1 MDKEAAHHLAG
12 PSAIDALSRCVRFKY
27 NDSDEDAADEG
38 TLMHKA
44 FETGDMAGLDAE
56 QRGCVS
62 TARDYAESLKFE
74 EGGVPSNWEDFSE
87 VKLELPGLTYGT
99 CDRLIVNMKRRLAHV
114 IDFKAT
120 RRDTAHGWQLRTYG
134 ACAADRYRGLER
146 VVTHVVA
153 PRLGGVERE
162 EFGAAKLLS
171 DVRAH
176 ITGLYARIADP
187 ATPPAP
193 DEDLCCKCAS
203 AATCPA
209 LGATVAAVSRGI
221 GLPLPDMFAPDA
233 IVSLRDRAVAQVL
246 AGAMI
251 NWGEQVR
258 KNNSAFVEETGT
270 DIPGFRRQRRSTGLR
285 VPKERTADAAAIL
298 ASAFGM
304 EPGEVLGCCGMT
316 VGDVVACV
324 SMRMGVPEGNAKD
337 LVREALADVA
347 VEGSCSFLSKEKRVA
362 DAALL
367 LKNLATP

>member
-1 MDKEAAHHLAG
+1 MSL
-12 PSAIDALSRCVRFKY
+12 CVRFKY
-27 NDSDEDAADEG
+27 NDSDEDAASEG

-44 FETGDMAGLDAE
+44 FETGDLAGLDAE
-56 QRGCVS
+56 QKQCVT
-62 TARDYAESLKFE
+62 TALDYAESLKFE
-74 EGGVPSNWEDFSE
+74 DGGVPSDWEDFRE
-87 VKLELPGLTYGT
+87 VKLELTDSGKGLTFGT
-99 CDRLIVNMKRRLAHV
+99 ADRLLVNLKRGIAHV

-134 ACAADRYRGLER
+134 ACAAERYPGIKS
-146 VVTHVVA
+146 VATHVVA

-162 EFGAAKLLS
+162 TYGAAELLA

-176 ITGLYARIADP
+176 ITGLYARIANP
-187 ATPPAP
+187 STPPTP
-193 DEDLCCKCAS
+193 DEDLCCKCGNAAS
-203 AATCPA
+203 CPA
-209 LGATVAAVSRGI
+209 LCRTVADVSRGI
-221 GLPLPDMFAPDA
+221 GLPLPGTFAPDA

-258 KNNSAFVEETGT
+258 KNNAAFVEESGT
-270 DIPGFRRQRRSTGLR
+270 DIPGFKRQKRSTGLR
-285 VPKERTADAAAIL
+285 IPKERTADAAAIL
-298 ASAFGM
+298 AEAFGM

-367 LKNLATP
+367 LKNLAAP